1 MEDIKLLEPKEVEII
16 DKVANIKKIFVI
28 SKIPAFQARTIMLN
42 YVPTQL
48 LNFNKD
54 EKKVEE
60 MIMKLLYFVGI
71 KLEDGRVVR
80 LETRDLINNHCP
92 SFETI
97 IQLEAQMIDYNTS
110 FFKDGKSLTFLKR
123 LEVLAEEKITGILTL
138 LSDRL
143 LQRR

>member
-1 MEDIKLLEPKEVEII
+1 MEDIKLLEPKEVEIE
-16 DKVANIKKIFVI
+16 DKVANVKKVFVI

-54 EKKVEE
+54 EQKVEE
-60 MIMKLLYFVGI
+60 MIMKLLYFVGV

-97 IQLEAQMIDYNTS
+97 IQLEAKMIDYNTS
-110 FFKDGKSLTFLKR
+110 FFRDGRSLTFLQR
-123 LEVLAEEKITGILTL
+123 LEALATEKITGILTV

-143 LQRR
+143 LQKK

>member
-1 MEDIKLLEPKEVEII
+1 MEEIKFLEPKEVEIE
-16 DKVANIKKIFVI
+16 DKVANVKKVFII

-42 YVPTQL
+42 YLPTQL

-60 MIMKLLYFVGI
+60 MIMKLLFFVGV
-71 KLEDGRVVR
+71 KLDDGRVVR

-110 FFKDGKSLTFLKR
+110 FFKDGKSLTFLQR
-123 LEVLAEEKITGILTL
+123 CEALATEKITEILTV

-143 LQRR
+143 LQKK

>member
-1 MEDIKLLEPKEVEII
+1 MEINLLEPKEVEIE
-16 DKVANIKKIFVI
+16 DRVANKKTVFVL

-42 YVPTQL
+42 YVPTQIM
-48 LNFNKD
+48 NFNRD

-60 MIMKLLYFVGI
+60 MIMKLLYFVGV
-71 KLEDGRVVR
+71 KLEDGRIVR

-110 FFKDGKSLTFLKR
+110 FFKDGKGLTFLQR
-123 LEVLAEEKITGILTL
+123 LEALATEKITGILTV

-143 LQRR
+143 LQKK

>member
-1 MEDIKLLEPKEVEII
+1 MEINFIEPKEVEIE
-16 DKVANIKKIFVI
+16 DKVANVKKVFVI

-60 MIMKLLYFVGI
+60 MIMKLLYFVGV
-71 KLEDGRVVR
+71 KLEDGRVIR

-97 IQLEAQMIDYNTS
+97 IQLEAKMIDYNTS
-110 FFKDGKSLTFLKR
+110 FFHDGRSLTFLQR
-123 LEVLAEEKITGILTL
+123 LEALATEKITGILTV

-143 LQRR
+143 LQKK

>member
-1 MEDIKLLEPKEVEII
+1 MEINFIEPKEVEIE
-16 DKVANIKKIFVI
+16 DKVRNVKKVFVI

-60 MIMKLLYFVGI
+60 MIMNLLYFVGV

-110 FFKDGKSLTFLKR
+110 FFHDGRSLTFLQR
-123 LEVLAEEKITGILTL
+123 LEALATEKITGILTV

-143 LQRR
+143 LQKK

>member
-1 MEDIKLLEPKEVEII
+1 MEEEKFLDPKEVII
-16 DKVANIKKIFVI
+16 EDKVKNEKKTFVI

-54 EKKVEE
+54 EAKVEE
-60 MIMKLLYFVGI
+60 MIMKLLHYVGI
-71 KLEDGRVVR
+71 KLKDGRVQR

-97 IQLEAQMIDYNTS
+97 MQLEYQMIDYNTS
-110 FFKDGKSLTFLKR
+110 FFKDGKGLTFLQR
-123 LEVLAEEKITGILTL
+123 LEALATEKITEILTV
-138 LSDRL
+138 LSDKL
-143 LQRR
+143 SQKK